1 MPENSDVGT
10 NVGTAVTATDDDN
23 DTLTYSLGGTD
34 ASSFDFDTSTGQIT
48 TKTGITYDFEGTNSY
63 TVTVDVRDSKDSDGD
78 ADTADDDSITVTIT
92 VLDLNET
99 PVVSGSAAENF
110 AEIKFDVDPATLTEA
125 DYEIGSYTAYDDDGD
140 SVAWDVSGTDAAHFS
155 IDSDGILSFAIEPDF
170 ENPADLAD
178 ADGMGRSDNE
188 YVVVV
193 EADDGQGETNSVGT
207 FEVTVTVTN
216 VNEAPEVTGGS
227 ATPSHPEFEHGSDP
241 GIYSFVVDTYTARDE
256 EGEAVTWRLGGNDA
270 GDFIINSSTGRL
282 IFRIQPD
289 YEMPAGAPASP
300 GDPAD
305 NTYEIIVKARDT
317 ARNERDFPV
326 TVTVTNVEEAGT
338 VSISGTLSGGEEIT
352 ASLTDPDGTPSSV
365 RWRWARG
372 NTATGTFA
380 NISGAT
386 AATYTLVA
394 DDVGKYLRATAS
406 YTDPEGSGKSA
417 NRVTGQVG
425 AGNSEPTF
433 DDGATATRTVPEN
446 SAMGTSVGTPV
457 AATDTDNDTLT
468 YSLAGTD
475 RASFDIDSS
484 NGQIETK
491 SGVTYDFEGA
501 KTSYTVTV
509 NVRDSKDSAGGAD
522 TANDDSIT
530 VTINLTNADDAGT
543 VSISGTLDGGE
554 EITASLT
561 DPDGTPSSVT
571 WQWARGDS
579 ASGPF
584 TNISGATAAKYTL
597 VAADVGKYLRATA
610 SYTDPEGSGKSANGV
625 TSQISAG
632 NAEPMFS
639 ATTATRTV
647 PENSAMGTNVGGAVT
662 ARDTDS
668 GDTLTYS
675 LSGTDRASFN
685 INTSTGQITTRSGVT
700 YDFEGTN
707 SYTVTVNVRDS
718 KDSAGDADTATDDSI
733 TVTINLTNV
742 NEAPTIQRGLASFNV
757 NENFTP
763 AVITIYSA
771 VDMDASTTLTW
782 SLEGDDAGHFRIS
795 TNMTQEGFLWFQI
808 SPDYEDPADD
818 DEDNVY
824 NLTVKVTD
832 NGSPRLTDTRDVA
845 LTILDLNETPVISGD
860 SSDTFAEIEFD
871 VAPAD
876 LADAD
881 YEIGS
886 YTAYDDDDS
895 VTWDVSGTDAA
906 HFSINSTTGVLS
918 FSIEP
923 DFENPADLADADNM
937 GASDNEYVVVV
948 EADDGQGETNSVGT
962 FEVTVTVTN
971 VNETP
976 EVTGGSATPSHPEIE
991 YDGVQLRRGDL
1002 HRARRGGRGHH
1013 LAPERQ

>member
-1 MPENSDVGT
+1 
-10 NVGTAVTATDDDN
+10 
-23 DTLTYSLGGTD
+23 
-34 ASSFDFDTSTGQIT
+34 
-48 TKTGITYDFEGTNSY
+48 
-63 TVTVDVRDSKDSDGD
+63 
-78 ADTADDDSITVTIT
+78 
-92 VLDLNET
+92 
-99 PVVSGSAAENF
+99 
-110 AEIKFDVDPATLTEA
+110 
-125 DYEIGSYTAYDDDGD
+125 
-140 SVAWDVSGTDAAHFS
+140 
-155 IDSDGILSFAIEPDF
+155 
-170 ENPADLAD
+170 
-178 ADGMGRSDNE
+178 
-188 YVVVV
+188 
-193 EADDGQGETNSVGT
+193 
-207 FEVTVTVTN
+207 
-216 VNEAPEVTGGS
+216 
-227 ATPSHPEFEHGSDP
+227 
-241 GIYSFVVDTYTARDE
+241 
-256 EGEAVTWRLGGNDA
+256 
-270 GDFIINSSTGRL
+270 
-282 IFRIQPD
+282 
-289 YEMPAGAPASP
+289 
-300 GDPAD
+300 
-305 NTYEIIVKARDT
+305 
-317 ARNERDFPV
+317 
-326 TVTVTNVEEAGT
+326 
-338 VSISGTLSGGEEIT
+338 
-352 ASLTDPDGTPSSV
+352 
-365 RWRWARG
+365 
-372 NTATGTFA
+372 
-380 NISGAT
+380 
-386 AATYTLVA
+386 
-394 DDVGKYLRATAS
+394 
-406 YTDPEGSGKSA
+406 
-417 NRVTGQVG
+417 
-425 AGNSEPTF
+425 
-433 DDGATATRTVPEN
+433 
-446 SAMGTSVGTPV
+446 
-457 AATDTDNDTLT
+457 
-468 YSLAGTD
+468 
-475 RASFDIDSS
+475 
-484 NGQIETK
+484 
-491 SGVTYDFEGA
+491 
-501 KTSYTVTV
+501 
-509 NVRDSKDSAGGAD
+509 
-522 TANDDSIT
+522 
-530 VTINLTNADDAGT
+530 
-543 VSISGTLDGGE
+543 
-554 EITASLT
+554 
-561 DPDGTPSSVT
+561 
-571 WQWARGDS
+571 
-579 ASGPF
+579 
-584 TNISGATAAKYTL
+584 
-597 VAADVGKYLRATA
+597 
-610 SYTDPEGSGKSANGV
+610 
-625 TSQISAG
+625 
-632 NAEPMFS
+632 
-639 ATTATRTV
+639 
-647 PENSAMGTNVGGAVT
+647 MGTNVGGAVT

-895 VTWDVSGTDAA
+895 VTWDVSGTDAV